1 MTMPFSLTKQE
12 RLILAVLTLIIV
24 LGLIGLAVL

>member
-1 MTMPFSLTKQE
+1 MPFSLTKQE

>member
-1 MTMPFSLTKQE
+1 MPFSVTKQE
-12 RLILAVLTLIIV
+12 RLILGVLALLVV